1 MKEGNKSSL
10 CGGVFCGTF
19 FQHTP
24 IGINY
29 YLLFFRMDKTTRGV
43 LFVMLASSLWAID
56 AVFRTQLTFTIPTTY
71 IVMIEHAIGF
81 LFLSPFLIKDFKSV
95 RSLTGK
101 NWAVLLSMTVVSS
114 VLGTLL
120 FTEAL
125 ARSFAEFDFV
135 TPLLLQ
141 KLQPLFVI
149 LLSALF
155 LKEKITPTFLLLAGC
170 AIVGSYL
177 ISFGFQPI
185 QFELIGKELVVALA
199 LGASLAWGGGTIL
212 SKHALKHISFPTLA
226 ALRFLLA
233 VPVAFLFSLILG
245 QSYDLRAIEIIQWGR
260 FLIIAGVTGGAFA
273 IFWYYRGL
281 AHIPAR
287 LSTIA
292 ELMFP
297 VVSVGIAVTSLNP
310 YGEAQVLT
318 VAQIAGI
325 VILIGSILAISF
337 SKKEKDII

>member
-1 MKEGNKSSL
+1 M
-10 CGGVFCGTF
+10 
-19 FQHTP
+19 
-24 IGINY
+24 
-29 YLLFFRMDKTTRGV
+29 TRGA

-81 LFLSPFLIKDFKSV
+81 LFLSPFLIKDLKAV
-95 RSLTGK
+95 RGLSWK
-101 NWAVLLSMTVVSS
+101 NWVILIVMTVVSS

-141 KLQPLFVI
+141 KLQPVFVI
-149 LLSALF
+149 LLSMVF
-155 LKEKITPTFLLLAGC
+155 LREKVTPRFLILAGC
-170 AIVGSYL
+170 ALIGSYL

-185 QFELIGKELVVALA
+185 KLELVGKELVVSLA

-212 SKHALKHISFPTLA
+212 SKYALKQISFPTLA
-226 ALRFLLA
+226 ALRFLMA

-245 QSYDLRAIEIIQWGR
+245 QSYDIRAVEMIQWGR

-281 AHIPAR
+281 SHIPAR
-287 LSTIA
+287 ISTIA

-318 VAQIAGI
+318 SAQIIGI
-325 VILIGSILAISF
+325 VILISSILAISF
-337 SKKEKDII
+337 SQKEKGITEGVE